1 MCESKRQEAESHK
14 VLISELKESLSERRE
29 EAALLKEQ
37 LQFAQSDA
45 NNALRALEKVML
57 G

>member
-1 MCESKRQEAESHK
+1 MCESKRQEAECHK
-14 VLISELKESLSERRE
+14 VLISELKESVSERRE